1 MKKINQNEKDHF
13 AFTFLRKRI
22 ALKPQMYEMMICES
36 FVLFI
41 ETIKL
46 NMAKIIIKKNP
57 SIKIQENISQKV
69 NSNSLFYSVFFL
81 SI

>member
-1 MKKINQNEKDHF
+1 MSFTVFFIFIVFFIMIVSFKSEGRNQNEKYHF
-13 AFTFLRKRI
+13 VFTFLRKRI

-46 NMAKIIIKKNP
+46 NMAKIII
-57 SIKIQENISQKV
+57 IKI
-69 NSNSLFYSVFFL
+69 LL
-81 SI
+81 